1 MSFPSKHFGYLRWP
15 IFLLRHRGA
24 LRSRSATDALQ
35 DGDLGIWRG
44 WMKNSKAF
52 QPRFLH
58 SLKWIWIMEKIAG
71 EVYGNQMQWCWQR
84 FNKLMKPLFFSLAIY
99 SASVKFLESARQL
112 MPSSGLPWSSSS
124 LERKFSLLIQ
134 VDLKRGEE
142 SGRNPIKSEVSGQWN
157 SVCMEDNFP
166 VKVRHVIDIRFFK
179 WT

>member
-1 MSFPSKHFGYLRWP
+1 MSFPSNILHTSDGQFFFSDIAVRFGQEVQQML
-15 IFLLRHRGA
+15 
-24 LRSRSATDALQ
+24 SRMGTWGS
-35 DGDLGIWRG
+35 GVIGF
-44 WMKNSKAF
+44 NSKAF

-71 EVYGNQMQWCWQR
+71 EVYGTQMQWCWQR

-124 LERKFSLLIQ
+124 LERKFTLLIQ
-134 VDLKRGEE
+134 VDLKQGEH